1 MNIALKAANLSLLL
15 LYPVAWVAPLAHA
28 GILPFFRGTELTIF
42 SGIADLWGTDIF
54 LAIIVSLF
62 AVVMPYF
69 KTILLALIQFDL
81 VSGRHWRATLEIAGK
96 LSMADVFL
104 LAMYVV
110 AQPCLGI
117 ACYKDAVDVHSSSE
131 PMAHNAP
138 LISPSA
144 GPRNE
149 SSPGGVPGSITSP
162 H

>member
-1 MNIALKAANLSLLL
+1 MNTALKAANLLLLL

-42 SGIADLWGTDIF
+42 SGIADLWETDVF

-81 VSGRHWRATLEIAGK
+81 VSGRHWKATLEIAGK

-110 AQPCLGI
+110 VVKGI
-117 ACYKDAVDVHSSSE
+117 GVGHVNIAWGLY
-131 PMAHNAP
+131 
-138 LISPSA
+138 LFSA
-144 GPRNE
+144 LVLTSLAITIGHRE
-149 SSPGGVPGSITSP
+149 TADDTAGVA
-162 H
+162 

>member
-1 MNIALKAANLSLLL
+1 VNTALKAANLSLLL
-15 LYPVAWVAPLAHA
+15 LYPVAWIAPLAHA

-42 SGIADLWGTDIF
+42 SGIADLWETDVF

-110 AQPCLGI
+110 VVKGI
-117 ACYKDAVDVHSSSE
+117 GVGHVNIAWGLYLFSALVLTSLAITIGHGKTANDAAEV
-131 PMAHNAP
+131 A
-138 LISPSA
+138 
-144 GPRNE
+144 
-149 SSPGGVPGSITSP
+149 
-162 H
+162 

>member
-110 AQPCLGI
+110 VVKGI
-117 ACYKDAVDVHSSSE
+117 GVGHVNIAWGLYLFSALVLTSLAITIGHRRTADDAAEV
-131 PMAHNAP
+131 A
-138 LISPSA
+138 
-144 GPRNE
+144 
-149 SSPGGVPGSITSP
+149 
-162 H
+162 

>member
-1 MNIALKAANLSLLL
+1 MNTALKAANLSLLL
-15 LYPVAWVAPLAHA
+15 LYPVAWIAPLAHA

-42 SGIADLWGTDIF
+42 SGIADLWETDVF

-110 AQPCLGI
+110 VVKGI
-117 ACYKDAVDVHSSSE
+117 GVGHVNIAWGLYLFSALVLTSLAITIGHGKTANDAAEV
-131 PMAHNAP
+131 A
-138 LISPSA
+138 
-144 GPRNE
+144 
-149 SSPGGVPGSITSP
+149 
-162 H
+162 